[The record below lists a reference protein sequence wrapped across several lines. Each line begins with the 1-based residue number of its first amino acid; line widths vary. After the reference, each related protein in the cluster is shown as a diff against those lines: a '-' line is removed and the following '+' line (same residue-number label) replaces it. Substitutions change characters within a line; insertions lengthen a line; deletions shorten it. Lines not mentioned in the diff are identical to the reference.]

1 MTLPNLL
8 SFSRIAF
15 LFGIVA
21 CLMCP
26 VSGFATAALVLFLV
40 AILTDWLDGLAARL
54 LNQITPIGALLD
66 ALVDKIFILGLF
78 IYFLNIRLLP
88 DWALL
93 PLLLILSRELIIT
106 GLRQCA
112 LLQNRVLAAE
122 SHGKLK
128 TVLQFFSL
136 FLLICAAFV
145 QRDLPSTP
153 ATLALADF
161 FKFAGRLTFGLAA
174 ILTVTSGMYYLW
186 RYRSYLSAPVV
197 KAP

>member
-8 SFSRIAF
+8 SFSRIFF
-15 LFGIVA
+15 LFAIVA

-26 VSGFATAALVLFLV
+26 WAGFATAALVLFLL

-54 LNQITPIGALLD
+54 LNQMTPVGALLD
-66 ALVDKIFILGLF
+66 ALIDKIFILGLF

-122 SHGKLK
+122 GHGKLK

-136 FLLICAAFV
+136 FLLISAAFV
-145 QRDLPSTP
+145 QRDIPASPS
-153 ATLALADF
+153 TLALADF

-186 RYRSYLSAPVV
+186 RYRSYLSAPGV